1 MLSFKYSKLPS
12 FSSCYNEHIG
22 NKIYKSHYTN
32 RANSSL
38 YSDIHADHK
47 YRLGPDVGTRDI
59 TSLLEF
65 AELNAVKENHLE
77 ISRDLTQMYT
87 NSKGKGYTCKNEE
100 CPYKCN
106 FAFKESWTITNFIGH
121 GPLCG
126 YQKQKVCKKTVA
138 SAMKAAGMVY
148 QDQRKMNKS
157 YQDSVTLLHNAGIT
171 QNISQSCVTRAR
183 QVRIYNIIYN
193 LLLFK
198 TYIPIYIITICDI
211 NI

>member
-87 NSKGKGYTCKNEE
+87 NSKGKGYTCKNELSKR
-100 CPYKCN
+100 YGVYIVYVY
-106 FAFKESWTITNFIGH
+106 S
-121 GPLCG
+121 
-126 YQKQKVCKKTVA
+126 VCTGSMYVASAMKAAA

-148 QDQRKMNKS
+148 QDQRKINKS